1 MLIEGDEVTR
11 AIHQINKDKAIGIDN
26 ITMKPL
32 AKRQSLQLRI
42 NGLNFAEHRIKHPR
56 ETISKKRW
64 NTIIVEKIGE

>member
-1 MLIEGDEVTR
+1 
-11 AIHQINKDKAIGIDN
+11 
-26 ITMKPL
+26 MKPL

-64 NTIIVEKIGE
+64 NTKIVEKIV